1 MSADYSYEAVNRDGK
16 VLKGRISALNQP
28 DALRI
33 LKDQD
38 LTPISVNEASGRK
51 QSGGLRASRSATVEE
66 KAIVF
71 RELATLLAAGVPLAE
86 AVDSTS
92 RAHGN
97 SQMGAAFGAVYAQL
111 RGGASFSQALEA
123 AQLGLPEYVAQLV
136 GAGELTGKLA
146 QALHSATDQMEYEQR
161 IRQEMRNALMYPS
174 VLIFSGIAATLLIFV
189 VVVPKFTNMLKNTR
203 AKIPEISV
211 WVLKTGLFVKE
222 NLLWFGLGSA
232 ALVFGALFVL
242 SNPKARRQLAEAAS
256 RLPLIGAWLIDT
268 EIGRWAT
275 MLGTLLDNRVP
286 IVRAMELAESGVQL
300 GFVAH
305 KLELAVRD
313 IRAGK
318 KLADA
323 LALHQT
329 VNPMGVNLVR
339 VGERTGELP
348 SMLKTLGKLYEN
360 ASRDRMKRF
369 LILLEPITILIVG
382 CVIGF
387 IMVAIMLAITSLSTI
402 TL

>member
-1 MSADYSYEAVNRDGK
+1 MSLEYSYEAVNRDGK
-16 VLKGRISALNQP
+16 VMKGRISALDQS

-38 LTPISVNEASGRK
+38 LTPISVAEMSARSTKRSLRSGKAAS
-51 QSGGLRASRSATVEE
+51 VEE

-92 RAHGN
+92 RAHGD
-97 SQMGAAFGAVYAQL
+97 SQIGMALGAVYAQL
-111 RGGASFSQALEA
+111 RGGAQFSQALHA
-123 AQLGLPEYVAQLV
+123 AELDLQDYVYQLV

-146 QALHSATDQMEYEQR
+146 QSLHSATDQMEYEQK

-203 AKIPEISV
+203 AQIPAMSV

-232 ALVFGALFVL
+232 AVIFGIVLVL
-242 SNPKARRQLAEAAS
+242 SNPKMRRQLMEVIS
-256 RLPLIGAWLIDT
+256 HLPLLGAWLVDT
-268 EIGRWAT
+268 EIGRWAA

-300 GFVAH
+300 TAVSH
-305 KLELAVRD
+305 KLQLAVRD

-348 SMLKTLGKLYEN
+348 GMLKTLGKLYEN
-360 ASRDRMKRF
+360 ASRERMKRF
-369 LILLEPITILIVG
+369 LILLEPVTILIVG

-387 IMVAIMLAITSLSTI
+387 IMVAIMMAITSLSTI